1 MHRGASHD
9 RPLNSR
15 ITRRGFLTATA
26 GAVGVVAAQ
35 PLLAACG
42 HAGTGTAGTT
52 SSSELSKILPDYV
65 PGSGVKPDI
74 PSVNGSDPGFISY
87 PANLVHTVSEMPGS
101 GGNYSTITPLWGS
114 IPPANNQ
121 YYKAVNQALGADLQI
136 NPSNGN
142 TYGQTLPTLFA
153 GSKLPDWIQVPGWN
167 EVNVANFG
175 NEVQSSFADLTP
187 YLSGNNIRK
196 YPNLAAVPTGAWQS
210 GIWNN
215 KIYGIPVYPGTHI
228 FAEQIFYRAD
238 ILNKLGLGTP
248 SIKSAQ
254 DLFDLGKEV
263 NDPKHGRWAFD
274 DLWASLYQ
282 PFAFLG
288 GPPLMWTENAKGDLV
303 ANWESP
309 EIIEAMNWQAST
321 VRAGMVHPD
330 ALALQTSNS
339 KQRFWSGAVVIEGD
353 GGGAWVGDDAVSGQA
368 ANKSYLRMSLAPF
381 TASGSGTPV
390 YYLNNSCNMFSYL
403 SSTLKKSQIE
413 ECLRIANFLAAPYGS
428 YEYTLINYG
437 VQTTD
442 WKPAASGPVL
452 TAAGLKNVTN
462 TFSFLATPLNVQN
475 VQQGFVDIVKANT
488 AWQQA
493 AGKYA
498 VKPLFWNMNIS
509 VPANLASAWNAATF
523 TNGTGNIIQE
533 VVRGKNTIAD
543 YQAAV
548 KSWQKNGGN
557 ALRRFYD
564 GIRSKYGTA

>member
-1 MHRGASHD
+1 MHRGASD
-9 RPLNSR
+9 QPPLNPRMS
-15 ITRRGFLTATA
+15 RRGFLTATA
-26 GAVGVVAAQ
+26 GAVGAVAAQ

-42 HAGTGTAGTT
+42 HAGSGTSGTT
-52 SSSELSKILPDYV
+52 STSELSKILPDYV
-65 PGSGVKPDI
+65 PASGVKPDI
-74 PSVNGSDPGFISY
+74 PSVDGSDPGFITY
-87 PANLVHTVSEMPGS
+87 PANLVRTVAEMPGAGS
-101 GGNYSTITPLWGS
+101 TYSTITPLWGS

-121 YYKAVNQALGADLQI
+121 YYQAVNKALGATLQI

-167 EVNVANFG
+167 EANVANFG
-175 NEVQSSFADLTP
+175 NEVQASFADLTS
-187 YLSGNNIRK
+187 YLSGANVRK
-196 YPNLAAVPTGAWQS
+196 YPNLAALPTGAWQAAVWS
-210 GIWNN
+210 N

-238 ILNKLGLGTP
+238 LLTKLGLGTP
-248 SIKSAQ
+248 SVKSAQ

-263 NDPKHGRWAFD
+263 NDPKRGRWAFD
-274 DLWASLYQ
+274 DLWTSLYQ
-282 PFAFLG
+282 PFAFLT
-288 GPPLMWTENAKGDLV
+288 GPPLMWTEDSKGDLV
-303 ANWESP
+303 ACWESP

-330 ALALQTSNS
+330 ALALQTSNA

-353 GGGAWVGDDAVSGQA
+353 GGGAWVGNDAVSGLA
-368 ANKSYLRMSLAPF
+368 ANKGYLRMSLPPF

-403 SSTLKKSQIE
+403 SASLSRSQITE
-413 ECLRIANFLAAPYGS
+413 ALRIANYLAAPFGS
-428 YEYTLINYG
+428 YEYTLVNYG
-437 VQTTD
+437 VRDTD
-442 WKPAASGPVL
+442 WTSSGSGPVL

-475 VQQGFVDIVKANT
+475 VEQGFVGVVKANT
-488 AWQQA
+488 AWQQT

-509 VPANLASAWNAATF
+509 VPANLAAAWNAATF
-523 TNGTGNIIQE
+523 TNASGNIIQE
-533 VVRGKNTIAD
+533 VVRGKSTVAD

-548 KSWQKNGGN
+548 KSWQNNGGN